1 MKETYKAKGTDIS
14 PYCNKLK
21 MECTEFLPLKD
32 PRKKQIPLPL
42 AEAKRKSILWMMGHY
57 TYVAPTPLWVGCNSK
72 HQYRIYGI
80 YPQSINR
87 PHLMQL

>member
-32 PRKKQIPLPL
+32 PRKKQ
-42 AEAKRKSILWMMGHY
+42 AKRKGILWMMGHY
-57 TYVAPTPLWVGCNSK
+57 TYVAPTPLWVECNSK

>member
-21 MECTEFLPLKD
+21 MECTELLPLKD

-42 AEAKRKSILWMMGHY
+42 AEAKRKGILWMMGHY
-57 TYVAPTPLWVGCNSK
+57 TFMGWV
-72 HQYRIYGI
+72 
-80 YPQSINR
+80 
-87 PHLMQL
+87 QL